1 MGKIAFVFAGQG
13 AQYPGM
19 GQELAQCSPAAS
31 QVFQQLDALRPG
43 TSQQCFSGTEAELKE
58 TRNTQPCMFAV
69 ELAAAAA
76 LEEKGLRADLAAGF
90 SLGEIGA
97 LAYTGAVDLETGF
110 HLVCRRGE
118 LMQQAAEAQP
128 TAMAAV
134 LKLENAAVEALCAQ
148 FPETYP
154 VNYNCPGQVSVACA
168 KEQLAPFSAAV
179 KAAGGRALP
188 LKVAGGFHSPFMAS
202 AAQGFAQVLADC
214 QVGQP
219 KLPLYSNKTG
229 AVYDGDP
236 KELLAQQIVSPV
248 RWETIVR
255 NMIAAGADTFIEL
268 GPGKTL
274 CAQCAKDHGVQAQ
287 AYQCDVADFAAAKAV
302 VAQVKKDFG
311 AVDVLVNNAGIT
323 QDGLLAMM
331 KEESFDRVLDVDL
344 KGAFNFIRHC
354 TPLFLRQKGGAIVNI
369 TSVSGMIGNP
379 GQANYAAAK
388 AGLIGLTKAVA
399 KELAPKGI
407 TCNAVAPGFIAT
419 DMTRDLA
426 GQDNA
431 LLAAI
436 PLGRMGQPQEVAQA
450 VAFLAT
456 APYITGEVLRVDGGI
471 AM

>member
-19 GQELAQCSPAAS
+19 GQELAQCSPAAA

-76 LEEKGLRADLAAGF
+76 LE
-90 SLGEIGA
+90 EIGA

-274 CAQCAKDHGVQAQ
+274 C
-287 AYQCDVADFAAAKAV
+287 
-302 VAQVKKDFG
+302 
-311 AVDVLVNNAGIT
+311 
-323 QDGLLAMM
+323 
-331 KEESFDRVLDVDL
+331 
-344 KGAFNFIRHC
+344 
-354 TPLFLRQKGGAIVNI
+354 
-369 TSVSGMIGNP
+369 
-379 GQANYAAAK
+379 
-388 AGLIGLTKAVA
+388 GLIA
-399 KELAPKGI
+399 K
-407 TCNAVAPGFIAT
+407 T
-419 DMTRDLA
+419 DQTVKTYALSTQADLE
-426 GQDNA
+426 Q
-431 LLAAI
+431 I
-436 PLGRMGQPQEVAQA
+436 VK
-450 VAFLAT
+450 
-456 APYITGEVLRVDGGI
+456 EVLGGC
-471 AM
+471 

>member
-19 GQELAQCSPAAS
+19 GQELAQCSPAAA
-31 QVFQQLDALRPG
+31 QVFQRLDALRPG
-43 TSQQCFSGTEAELKE
+43 TSQQCFAGTAEELKE

-97 LAYTGAVDLETGF
+97 LTYTGAVDLETGF

-118 LMQQAAEAQP
+118 LMRQAAEAQP

-214 QVGQP
+214 QVGQG
-219 KLPLYSNKTG
+219 KIPLYSNKTG
-229 AVYDGDP
+229 EVYAGDP

-274 CAQCAKDHGVQAQ
+274 C
-287 AYQCDVADFAAAKAV
+287 
-302 VAQVKKDFG
+302 
-311 AVDVLVNNAGIT
+311 
-323 QDGLLAMM
+323 
-331 KEESFDRVLDVDL
+331 
-344 KGAFNFIRHC
+344 
-354 TPLFLRQKGGAIVNI
+354 
-369 TSVSGMIGNP
+369 
-379 GQANYAAAK
+379 
-388 AGLIGLTKAVA
+388 GLIA
-399 KELAPKGI
+399 K
-407 TCNAVAPGFIAT
+407 T
-419 DMTRDLA
+419 DQTVKTYALSTQADLE
-426 GQDNA
+426 Q
-431 LLAAI
+431 I
-436 PLGRMGQPQEVAQA
+436 VK
-450 VAFLAT
+450 
-456 APYITGEVLRVDGGI
+456 EVLGGC
-471 AM
+471 

>member
-19 GQELAQCSPAAS
+19 GQELAQCSPAAA

-274 CAQCAKDHGVQAQ
+274 CGLIQKTDPSVKTYPLSTPEGPGADPGGGGGMLTGKTALITGGARGIGAAIVETLAAQGANVAVLYAGSQEKAEALCAQCAQDHGP
-287 AYQCDVADFAAAKAV
+287 
-302 VAQVKKDFG
+302 
-311 AVDVLVNNAGIT
+311 
-323 QDGLLAMM
+323 
-331 KEESFDRVLDVDL
+331 RP
-344 KGAFNFIRHC
+344 R
-354 TPLFLRQKGGAIVNI
+354 P
-369 TSVSGMIGNP
+369 TS
-379 GQANYAAAK
+379 
-388 AGLIGLTKAVA
+388 
-399 KELAPKGI
+399 
-407 TCNAVAPGFIAT
+407 AT
-419 DMTRDLA
+419 WRTLPPPR
-426 GQDNA
+426 
-431 LLAAI
+431 
-436 PLGRMGQPQEVAQA
+436 PWWPR
-450 VAFLAT
+450 
-456 APYITGEVLRVDGGI
+456 
-471 AM
+471 